1 MDDIL
6 TKFQEVVD
14 EEIKAYEKLG
24 ELYKLKQSIL
34 IQRKVDIL
42 WDVDAQIIKEAED
55 IKFINQKRKNV
66 GKYLGDENITLSAVI
81 EKARKSNED
90 LAKKMENQKT
100 KLKILSKSLVLQE
113 KTIMTLI
120 KHGLVM
126 VGKTLDII
134 IGVISPHSKQYDQKG
149 HNIDMDKSMISS
161 IIEEA

>member
-6 TKFQEVVD
+6 IKFQEVID

-34 IQRKVDIL
+34 VQRKVDAL

-55 IKFINQKRKNV
+55 IKSINKKRKDV

-81 EKARKSNED
+81 EKARKSNDD
-90 LAKKMENQKT
+90 LANKMENQKT
-100 KLKILSKSLVLQE
+100 KLKILSKSIALQE

-134 IGVISPHSKQYDQKG
+134 VGVISPHSKQYNQKG

-161 IIEEA
+161 IVEEV